1 MFQEKTVKKEKAG
14 LSEIRH
20 SPKNE
25 YYRTASSV
33 SQNVR
38 VVQCAK
44 LSAEQA
50 DRMFQERIIKKINY
64 PEIARTMIEQ
74 KIHSSIYRD
83 FFYGAIAEKIEE
95 IEFDIFSH
103 GEEIEVNRQMLYEKL
118 EDYMEA
124 NWEKI
129 EVIIQKAVNDIR
141 FAPVSVEQEEG
152 ESILA
157 VTYHT
162 DELKEFCETDDSIIG
177 TINNLR
183 HHYHGTPQAMKIDG
197 ESVLHQ
203 HVTGRTA
210 LAFRKSGEDTIEI
223 MAYGIK
229 SDSTIKGSGGYTWD
243 MKPK

>member
-1 MFQEKTVKKEKAG
+1 
-14 LSEIRH
+14 
-20 SPKNE
+20 
-25 YYRTASSV
+25 
-33 SQNVR
+33 
-38 VVQCAK
+38 
-44 LSAEQA
+44 
-50 DRMFQERIIKKINY
+50 
-64 PEIARTMIEQ
+64 
-74 KIHSSIYRD
+74 
-83 FFYGAIAEKIEE
+83 
-95 IEFDIFSH
+95 
-103 GEEIEVNRQMLYEKL
+103 MLYEKL

>member
-20 SPKNE
+20 YPKNE
-25 YYRTASSV
+25 YYRMESSV
-33 SQNVR
+33 SQDVR
-38 VVQCAK
+38 VVQCVK

-50 DRMFQERIIKKINY
+50 DRMFQEKIVEKINY
-64 PEIARTMIEQ
+64 SKIARTIIEK
-74 KIHSSIYRD
+74 KISPSIYRD
-83 FFYGAIAEKIEE
+83 FFYGVIAEKIEE
-95 IEFDIFSH
+95 IEFDTLNY
-103 GEEIEVNRQMLYEKL
+103 GEEIAANIQMLYEIL
-118 EDYMEA
+118 EDYMEG
-124 NWEKI
+124 NWKKI

-162 DELKEFCETDDSIIG
+162 DELKEFCETDDSIRG